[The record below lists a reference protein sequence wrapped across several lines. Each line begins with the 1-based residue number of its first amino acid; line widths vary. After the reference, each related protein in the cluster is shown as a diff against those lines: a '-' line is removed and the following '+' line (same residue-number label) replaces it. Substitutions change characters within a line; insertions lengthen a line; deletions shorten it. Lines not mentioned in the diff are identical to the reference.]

1 MLITGHQLPFLAT
14 LNSRPTSTSQ
24 QLMSFQSTPGTAGAG
39 TDRNKQKQ
47 TCEHSAHVR
56 GLIPCQLHPTAM
68 TRFPVVQCD
77 SQVITARLQRFG
89 SETLTIPIGSMY
101 AIYGNIYH
109 QYTPNVSINTST
121 MDSYGIA
128 YVGLCRPNVSGLH
141 PHGATQSV
149 ASPEAVHDTCLWSDP
164 CSPATRASK

>member
-1 MLITGHQLPFLAT
+1 MPFRRSGDANKTHHTASNKSVTEPHITHPHHRADH
-14 LNSRPTSTSQ
+14 RPPAAIPRHIEFPSNQHLQ

-77 SQVITARLQRFG
+77 SQVITARLQRFD

-121 MDSYGIA
+121 MDPMG
-128 YVGLCRPNVSGLH
+128 
-141 PHGATQSV
+141 
-149 ASPEAVHDTCLWSDP
+149 
-164 CSPATRASK
+164 